1 MKRRLWFKR
10 SLFLKSDVLGFCI
23 VTSYE
28 KLIPDFG
35 KRLPDL
41 VGMQISKIGNNFH
54 GRKLLYKIV
63 TDELMEISMYSCA
76 KVLCLPFVSFC
87 VVCYTT
93 FALTEGRWLYF
104 WADWRDI
111 NWMLISGWESEKLE
125 IYVTCISKRFK
136 LVCLES
142 VFQFCPE
149 ICSHLALFSWGF
161 LWCGIFWFFLFG
173 WFWF

>member
-1 MKRRLWFKR
+1 MAENQEFLFTTNKNWVNKLFQVRLICLSVMKRRLWFKR

-28 KLIPDFG
+28 KLIPGFG

-93 FALTEGRWLYF
+93 FALTEGR
-104 WADWRDI
+104 
-111 NWMLISGWESEKLE
+111 
-125 IYVTCISKRFK
+125 
-136 LVCLES
+136 
-142 VFQFCPE
+142 
-149 ICSHLALFSWGF
+149 
-161 LWCGIFWFFLFG
+161 
-173 WFWF
+173 